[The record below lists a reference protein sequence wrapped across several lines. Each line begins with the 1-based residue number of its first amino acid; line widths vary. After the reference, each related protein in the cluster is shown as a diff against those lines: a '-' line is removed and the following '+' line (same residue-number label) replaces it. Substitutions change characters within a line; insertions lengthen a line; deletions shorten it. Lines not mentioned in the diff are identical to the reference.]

1 MQNCFVREK
10 DLTIAVQGDLIGLTI
25 SPLTFM
31 KLIDVNTALPDGVD
45 LAAVM
50 EDPTPLHL
58 SIVTYCLLNESS
70 KKKIEEIKLEVNGQE
85 EQTNPA
91 HKLFCLMCENNVNDG
106 LNNYH
111 NVLRV
116 VVDQIKDST
125 VQPETKKK
133 TFLGKILKKILVPI
147 RWTSKKFTTRS
158 AQITTTHI

>member
-10 DLTIAVQGDLIGLTI
+10 DLTIAVQGDLISLTI

-31 KLIDVNTALPDGVD
+31 KLIDVNTALPDGID

-50 EDPTPLHL
+50 EDPSPLHL

-91 HKLFCLMCENNVNDG
+91 HKLFCLMCENNVTDG

-116 VVDQIKDST
+116 VVEQIKDST

-133 TFLGKILKKILVPI
+133 TFLRKILWNPI
-147 RWTSKKFTTRS
+147 QWMSRKFTTRS